1 MVLAAILGGVIIV
14 LLFLA
19 MAVALSRKRRR
30 GQKPIGSPPR

>member
-1 MVLAAILGGVIIV
+1 MALAAILAGIIIV

-19 MAVALSRKRRR
+19 ATLALSRKRRR